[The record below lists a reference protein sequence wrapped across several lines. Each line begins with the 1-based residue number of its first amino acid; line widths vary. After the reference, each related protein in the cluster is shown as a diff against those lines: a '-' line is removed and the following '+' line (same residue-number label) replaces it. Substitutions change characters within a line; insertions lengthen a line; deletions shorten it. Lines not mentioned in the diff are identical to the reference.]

1 MGPLPKGSIPAWTVK
16 SGARMAEL
24 RRDMNAVCRAEL
36 QTKDVQLVGRY
47 DKDRSPMFL
56 YMEFGSAEAA
66 NAFGLQGDQMVP
78 PEFGR
83 LLASL
88 WGEKAFQTPF
98 WSCNLLAEC
107 LAVADEKALKA
118 LMSHGQAHACPLPPP
133 ALPPPHSHRPSQER
147 DRLQMA
153 RGLRRAGRIRITLL
167 MLSINCTAQ
176 LMRREDPGKSRR
188 QWTAFIPLPP

>member
-1 MGPLPKGSIPAWTVK
+1 
-16 SGARMAEL
+16 
-24 RRDMNAVCRAEL
+24 
-36 QTKDVQLVGRY
+36 
-47 DKDRSPMFL
+47 
-56 YMEFGSAEAA
+56 MEFGSAEAA

-133 ALPPPHSHRPSQER
+133 ALPPP
-147 DRLQMA
+147 
-153 RGLRRAGRIRITLL
+153 
-167 MLSINCTAQ
+167 
-176 LMRREDPGKSRR
+176 
-188 QWTAFIPLPP
+188 PLPPPLPGAGQVADGSGSAASGPDKDNPANALH